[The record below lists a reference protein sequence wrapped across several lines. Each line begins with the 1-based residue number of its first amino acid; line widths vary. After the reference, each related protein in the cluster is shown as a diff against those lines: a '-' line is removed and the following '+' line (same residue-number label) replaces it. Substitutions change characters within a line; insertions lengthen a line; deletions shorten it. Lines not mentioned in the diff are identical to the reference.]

1 MIADDTNKVK
11 ILIIVVNDEV
21 TALQV
26 YPLQTSDSSKDLP
39 LHLEL
44 HFVEAKEQQRGSND
58 TIGLPPGTER
68 QGSPAFHILSSK
80 RAPEAWQ
87 ALMN

>member
-1 MIADDTNKVK
+1 MTADDMNKVK
-11 ILIIVVNDEV
+11 ILIIVDDEV
-21 TALQV
+21 IGLQV

-39 LHLEL
+39 LHVEL
-44 HFVEAKEQQRGSND
+44 HFVQANEKQRNSND
-58 TIGLPPGTER
+58 AIGLPPDTER
-68 QGSPAFHILSSK
+68 QGNPGLHILSSR